1 VRRTQTWR
9 QALALVGRLGLPM
22 LLVAGCEGGGGSG
35 GARDRKD
42 GSGGADAPRIT
53 AARAIELHSDSLM
66 AIPGVVGVYE
76 GLSAGGE
83 TVLRVMLAQD
93 SDSTRRRIPPRLEG
107 YRVEVE
113 VTGRIE
119 PMSR

>member
-1 VRRTQTWR
+1 MARHTGTWQ
-9 QALALVGRLGLPM
+9 QALALAARLGLPM
-22 LLVAGCEGGGGSG
+22 LLLAGCEGGGGG
-35 GARDRKD
+35 GGER
-42 GSGGADAPRIT
+42 GGADQPRIT

-76 GLSAGGE
+76 GLSKDGE

-93 SDSTRRRIPPRLEG
+93 ADSTRRRIPPRLEG
-107 YRVEVE
+107 YPVEIE

-119 PMSR
+119 PMR

>member
-1 VRRTQTWR
+1 MSGIVARRARTWQ
-9 QALALVGRLGLPM
+9 QALALAARLGLPM
-22 LLVAGCEGGGGSG
+22 LLVAGCGGGGG
-35 GARDRKD
+35 GER
-42 GSGGADAPRIT
+42 GGADQPRIT

-93 SDSTRRRIPPRLEG
+93 ADSTRRRIPPRLEG
-107 YRVEVE
+107 FRVEIE